1 MKSEKSQR
9 TKNILKGV
17 GIVSAIAGVGYIL
30 YEYNQNLK
38 DYNELVEKTKKLSDF
53 INDHDFYIREDVKK
67 EILKKQPDANPE
79 STSRFIK
86 NTYENDDGKI
96 VEEKV
101 DKVSGF
107 KVISVKEKGYDKIEE
122 KSKEL

>member
-79 STSRFIK
+79 SASRFIK
-86 NTYENDDGKI
+86 NTYENNDGKI

-107 KVISVKEKGYDKIEE
+107 KVISVKEKRYDKIEE

>member
-67 EILKKQPDANPE
+67 KNLKKQPDANPE
-79 STSRFIK
+79 SASRFIK
-86 NTYENDDGKI
+86 NTYENNDGKI

-107 KVISVKEKGYDKIEE
+107 KVISVKEKRYDKIEE